1 MLQTKKK
8 KSPSPKI
15 VIFVVVFLILIIANH
30 KFMVHMG
37 LNKAERDF
45 DRTINYTK
53 EALDAYDASLSTD
66 EETDLMQLL
75 FKGMMIN
82 QSSMMVVC
90 QDGRV
95 IAGNSE
101 NIDPDFALEIEDLVY
116 NAKLVDENLYRIKY
130 QEKRWYLR
138 QIQYKDY
145 EVYLMLSVPEIYRS
159 YYVIDLVI
167 IAFYLLICGIVSA
180 ILADTE
186 RKRLAHQN
194 KYYQIIDAVNQAY
207 TGNLLIHIDDKT
219 AEWIKQPD
227 DIRERLHGYT
237 DAESIILDIADVY
250 VADSYRK
257 EFLQFAD
264 FRTLQERL
272 ENKKSLSY
280 IYEDVLEQWIA
291 LEIVTQQ
298 VDPDGNIAAVLY
310 LIRNVTDEM
319 EKEKEYQKRLKV
331 AGDAKTNFLRRM
343 SHDIRTPIN
352 GIQGII
358 EIAGRDPDNIQKQR
372 EYWEKIGVATGYLLD
387 LVNNILDM
395 SKLESGDVKLEHK
408 PFDLRE
414 ILEKS
419 NEIVMM
425 QCSEWGITYHVQ
437 EGEIRHRKLIGSPV
451 HFQQVL
457 MNIASN
463 AVKYNHEN
471 GSITVCCREIS
482 NTDDEAVFE
491 LSCEDTGIGMSEEFQ
506 KHIFEPFSQE
516 EDDARSKYAGSGLG
530 MAITKELVDLQG
542 GSISLS
548 STEGVGTKFVV
559 KIPFEIDHSA
569 AKTDTRTT
577 EDVAQVLDGAH
588 ILLVEDNEL
597 NMEIA
602 EYFLVEKGAQVTKA
616 WNGQEAVDIFAKSEP
631 GDFQLI
637 IMDIMMPVLNGL
649 DATKKIRRMQRR
661 DAETIPIIAMTANAF
676 QDDVESSMRAGMNAH
691 ITKPLDMDIMLKTIH
706 DLLKR

>member
-1 MLQTKKK
+1 MQTKKK
-8 KSPSPKI
+8 RSPGLKI
-15 VIFVVVFLILIIANH
+15 VIFIIVFLILIIANH
-30 KFMVHMG
+30 KIMVYMG
-37 LNKAERDF
+37 LNKAERECE
-45 DRTINYTK
+45 RTVSYT
-53 EALDAYDASLSTD
+53 EEVLQVYDESMTGGDNREDLIRSLFEGVMLNQD
-66 EETDLMQLL
+66 
-75 FKGMMIN
+75 GML
-82 QSSMMVVC
+82 VVC
-90 QDGRV
+90 RDGKMVAANSQD
-95 IAGNSE
+95 IDSEFEPEIKDLIDQAGPVRE
-101 NIDPDFALEIEDLVY
+101 H
-116 NAKLVDENLYRIKY
+116 LYRIRY
-130 QEKRWYLR
+130 QGKRWYVHPVEYR
-138 QIQYKDY
+138 GYKIY
-145 EVYLMLSVPEIYRS
+145 LLLLVSEVYRS

-167 IAFYLLICGIVSA
+167 ITFYLLISGIISA
-180 ILADTE
+180 ILTYTE
-186 RKRLAHQN
+186 RKRLEHQN

-207 TGNLLIHIDDKT
+207 TGNLLIHINEQT
-219 AEWIKQPD
+219 GEWIKLPD
-227 DIRERLHGYT
+227 EIRQQLHGYT
-237 DAESIILDIADVY
+237 DIDSIILDIADIY
-250 VADSYRK
+250 VPESYKK
-257 EFLQFAD
+257 EFIQFSD
-264 FRTLQERL
+264 IRTIRERL

-280 IYEDVLEQWIA
+280 IYEDVLGQWIT
-291 LEIVTQQ
+291 LEIVAQQ
-298 VDPDGNIAAVLY
+298 TGEDGKIDSVLY

-358 EIAGRDPDNIQKQR
+358 EIAGRDPGNVEKQR

-408 PFDLRE
+408 PFDLKE

-425 QCSEWGITYHVQ
+425 QCNEWGITYHIQ

-463 AVKYNHEN
+463 AVKYNREN

-482 NTDDEAVFE
+482 NTDDKAVFE

-516 EDDARSKYAGSGLG
+516 GDDARSKYAGSGLG

-548 STEGVGTKFVV
+548 STEGVGTRFVV

-569 AKTDTRTT
+569 AKTDTGTT
-577 EDVAQVLDGAH
+577 EDVVQGLDGVH

-602 EYFLVEKGAQVTKA
+602 EYFLVEQGAQVTKA

-649 DATKKIRRMQRR
+649 DATRKIRKMQRL

-691 ITKPLDMDIMLKTIH
+691 ITKPLNMDTMLKTIH
-706 DLLKR
+706 NLLKR

>member
-8 KSPSPKI
+8 KSPGPQI
-15 VIFVVVFLILIIANH
+15 VIFVIFFLILIIANH
-30 KFMVHMG
+30 KIMVYMG
-37 LNKAERDF
+37 LNKAERECE
-45 DRTINYTK
+45 RTINYT
-53 EALDAYDASLSTD
+53 EEVLQVYDESMTGDNS
-66 EETDLMQLL
+66 EDLIQLL
-75 FKGMMIN
+75 FEGVMLNQDGML
-82 QSSMMVVC
+82 VVC
-90 QDGRV
+90 RDGKIV
-95 IAGNSE
+95 AANSR
-101 NIDPDFALEIEDLVY
+101 NIDLEFESDIKDLIDQARPVR
-116 NAKLVDENLYRIKY
+116 ECLYRIRY
-130 QEKRWYLR
+130 QGIRWYIHPVEYR
-138 QIQYKDY
+138 GYKI
-145 EVYLMLSVPEIYRS
+145 YLLLLVSEIYRS

-167 IAFYLLICGIVSA
+167 ITFYLLISGIIGA
-180 ILADTE
+180 ILTYTE
-186 RKRLAHQN
+186 RKRLEHQN

-207 TGNLLIHIDDKT
+207 TGNLLIHIDERIG
-219 AEWIKQPD
+219 EWIKLPD
-227 DIRERLHGYT
+227 EIRQQLHGYT
-237 DAESIILDIADVY
+237 DIESIILDIADVY
-250 VADSYRK
+250 VPESYKK
-257 EFLQFAD
+257 EFIQFSD
-264 FRTLQERL
+264 IRTIRERL

-280 IYEDVLEQWIA
+280 IYEDVLGQWIA
-291 LEIVTQQ
+291 LEIVVQQ
-298 VDPDGNIAAVLY
+298 TDEDGRITSVLY

-358 EIAGRDPDNIQKQR
+358 EIAGRDPDNLQKQR
-372 EYWEKIGVATGYLLD
+372 EYWGKIGVATGYLLD

-414 ILEKS
+414 ILQKS
-419 NEIVMM
+419 NEIIIM
-425 QCSEWGITYHVQ
+425 QCNEWGIAYHI
-437 EGEIRHRKLIGSPV
+437 ETSEIRHPNLIGSPI

-463 AVKYNHEN
+463 AVKYNREH

-482 NTDDEAVFE
+482 STDNIAEFE
-491 LSCEDTGIGMSEEFQ
+491 LCCEDTGIGMSEEFQ

-516 EDDARSKYAGSGLG
+516 EDSARSKYEGSGLG
-530 MAITKELVDLQG
+530 MAIAKELVDLQG
-542 GSISLS
+542 GKISLS

-559 KIPFEIDHSA
+559 RIPFEIDHSA
-569 AKTDTRTT
+569 AKQEEGIT
-577 EDVAQVLDGAH
+577 EDCPQALDGTH
-588 ILLVEDNEL
+588 ILLVEDNDL
-597 NMEIA
+597 NMEIV

-649 DATKKIRRMQRR
+649 DATRKIRRMQRR

-676 QDDVESSMRAGMNAH
+676 QDDVDSSMRAGMNAH
-691 ITKPLDMDIMLKTIH
+691 ITKPLNMDTMLKTIH

>member
-8 KSPSPKI
+8 KSPGPKI
-15 VIFVVVFLILIIANH
+15 VIFVIFFLILIIANH
-30 KFMVHMG
+30 KIMVYMG
-37 LNKAERDF
+37 LNKAERECE
-45 DRTINYTK
+45 RTINYT
-53 EALDAYDASLSTD
+53 EEVLQVYDESMTGDNS
-66 EETDLMQLL
+66 EDLIQLL
-75 FKGMMIN
+75 FEGVMLNQDGML
-82 QSSMMVVC
+82 VVC
-90 QDGRV
+90 RDGKIV
-95 IAGNSE
+95 AANSR
-101 NIDPDFALEIEDLVY
+101 NIDLEFESDIKDLIDQARPVR
-116 NAKLVDENLYRIKY
+116 ECLYRIRY
-130 QEKRWYLR
+130 QGIRWYIHPVEYR
-138 QIQYKDY
+138 GYKI
-145 EVYLMLSVPEIYRS
+145 YLLLLVSEIYRS

-167 IAFYLLICGIVSA
+167 ITFYLLISGIIGA
-180 ILADTE
+180 ILTYTE
-186 RKRLAHQN
+186 RKRLEHQN

-207 TGNLLIHIDDKT
+207 TGNLLIHIDERIG
-219 AEWIKQPD
+219 EWIKLPD
-227 DIRERLHGYT
+227 EIRQQLHGYT
-237 DAESIILDIADVY
+237 DIESIILDIADVY
-250 VADSYRK
+250 VPESYKK
-257 EFLQFAD
+257 EFIQFSD
-264 FRTLQERL
+264 IRTIRERL

-280 IYEDVLEQWIA
+280 IYEDVLGQWIA
-291 LEIVTQQ
+291 LEIVVQQ
-298 VDPDGNIAAVLY
+298 TDEDGRITSVLY

-408 PFDLRE
+408 PFDLKE

-516 EDDARSKYAGSGLG
+516 GDDARSKYAGSGLG

-542 GSISLS
+542 RSISLS

-577 EDVAQVLDGAH
+577 EDVVQVLDGAH

-676 QDDVESSMRAGMNAH
+676 QDDVENSLRAGMNAH